1 MIPLDNKL
9 DLTEL
14 QEYIDPS
21 SLSYSDWTNVGTALK
36 HENYDA
42 SVWDEWSRSD
52 SRYHEGEC
60 FKKRDTFQGNG
71 SSSV

>member
-14 QEYIDPS
+14 LEYID
-21 SLSYSDWTNVGTALK
+21 LSQLNYQEWTNVGMVLK

-42 SVWDEWSRSD
+42 SVWDEWSRND
-52 SRYHEGEC
+52 SR
-60 FKKRDTFQGNG
+60 
-71 SSSV
+71 